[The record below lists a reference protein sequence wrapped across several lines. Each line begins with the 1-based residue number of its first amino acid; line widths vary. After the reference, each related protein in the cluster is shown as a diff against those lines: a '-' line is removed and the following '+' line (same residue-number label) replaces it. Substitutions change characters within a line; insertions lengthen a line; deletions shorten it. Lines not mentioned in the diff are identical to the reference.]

1 MGSLKNLALYS
12 TFYWGAYPGV
22 NLDGVHFP
30 QLKSLSLG
38 HFSFVEDKQLDWIL
52 GHSSTLQ
59 ELYLDDC
66 PILISMRL
74 SDCESDLS
82 SCQIPKSKMEIKEEN
97 DQQECHYSYQRR
109 WHEYFSSIQRGLPH
123 LRRFGFG
130 VSESWD
136 DYVLPFENEKEI
148 VIALMRDRYLALYGG
163 TGPSP
168 FLEKKDYLDMNPDE
182 EWPECDEEDRSALK
196 ELYAKIGQQVDY
208 GRIKVNSQRKVESL
222 LQIPQRY

>member
-1 MGSLKNLALYS
+1 MGSLQSLALYS
-12 TFYWGAYPGV
+12 TLYWGAYPRV
-22 NLDGVHFP
+22 NLDDVHFP

-38 HFSFVEDKQLDWIL
+38 HFSFVDDKQLDWIL

-74 SDCESDLS
+74 FLESDLS
-82 SCQIPKSKMEIKEEN
+82 NCQIPKSNMEVEGAS
-97 DQQECHYSYQRR
+97 DQQIFHFTYPRR
-109 WHEYFSSIQRGLPH
+109 WHEYFSSIQRGLPY
-123 LRRFGFG
+123 LRRFKFG

-136 DYVLPFENEKEI
+136 EYVLPFENEEEI
-148 VIALMRDRYLALYGG
+148 VHALMHDRYQVFDSG

-168 FLEKKDYLDMNPDE
+168 FLEKEDYLDINPE
-182 EWPECDEEDRSALK
+182 KEWPQCDKEDRSALK

-208 GRIKVNSQRKVESL
+208 GRIKVNSQRIVENL
-222 LQIPQRY
+222 LQTRKDY